1 MTCLDCRHEVHPG
14 IVCGQQDHYPGQLCF
29 CQAPPCRHPG
39 FAAVREFGGAG
50 GFGEVV
56 GYVCVDCHGPFEVEE
71 VEHKRPDE
79 EPTT

>member
-1 MTCLDCRHEVHPG
+1 MRTCPRCPHEPHPG
-14 IVCGQQDHYPGQLCF
+14 IVCGGLLADGQCF
-29 CQAPPCRHPG
+29 CQSPPCQHPG

-79 EPTT
+79 EPDT